1 MEIENHDI
9 PAIDA
14 VQPVERAEPPQIKGP
29 VEVRER
35 KKGEEVQV
43 NRPDAGKQLE
53 QVPKSYYAL
62 MNCVRLVR
70 SY

>member
-9 PAIDA
+9 PAIDG
-14 VQPVERAEPPQIKGP
+14 VQPAERAEPPQINGP
-29 VEVRER
+29 VEVRE